1 MGSERRTALVTG
13 ATAGIGAAF
22 ARHLAA
28 DSYDLVLVAR
38 DEKRLHERA
47 TEVSEAHGSTVEVLP
62 ADLTTEEGLSTVT
75 ARLRDPSVPVDL
87 LVNNAGFA
95 LNKSFLRTSAED
107 EEKLLRL
114 HVHAVLQLTKAALPG
129 MVERREGAVINVSS
143 ASGFSATMPGSTYP
157 ASKAWVNNF
166 SASIDASV
174 RRHGVKVM
182 ALCPGLVRTELHPRA
197 GMDMS
202 NAPRML
208 WLEAED
214 VVADAM
220 RSLERGR
227 VVRVV
232 DWRYRLIVRALQ
244 LMPRRLLQRASRK
257 AR

>member
-1 MGSERRTALVTG
+1 VAARPTALVTG

-28 DSYDLVLVAR
+28 ASYDLILVAR
-38 DEKRLHERA
+38 DEERLHRRA
-47 TEVSEAHGSTVEVLP
+47 AEVFGAHGSTAEVLP
-62 ADLTTEEGLSTVT
+62 ADLTTEEGLSAVKE
-75 ARLRDPSVPVDL
+75 RLQDPSAPVDL

-95 LNKSFLRTSAED
+95 LNKSFLRTEEED
-107 EEKLLRL
+107 EERLLRL
-114 HVHAVLQLTKAALPG
+114 HVHAVLRLTKAVLPG
-129 MVERREGAVINVSS
+129 MVERRRGAVINVSS
-143 ASGFSATMPGSTYP
+143 ASGFSAMIPGSTYP

-202 NAPRML
+202 YAPRML
-208 WLEAED
+208 WLDADD

-232 DWRYRLIVRALQ
+232 DWRYRLIVRAIQ
-244 LMPRRLLQRASRK
+244 LLPRRLLQRAARK
-257 AR
+257 GR